1 MLREV
6 PFGAKIEGKRDGV
19 FIAFTAWERIY
30 ENYDDPT
37 MTPEYRASLFP
48 LVLMMHRWD
57 GAIGFV
63 GGFVDKGR
71 SIEEQAKIEAD
82 EEIGVDPDR
91 IALHPLIAHEADRMV
106 VNLYSMDVSVSYV
119 YDWIE
124 AAALAD
130 HSVAEGN
137 AFWAHLADYGRG
149 AGWERLRNSN
159 NLSTAVGEELDAVR
173 AWMYANA
180 PEGAYTGP
188 TK

>member
-1 MLREV
+1 
-6 PFGAKIEGKRDGV
+6 
-19 FIAFTAWERIY
+19 
-30 ENYDDPT
+30 
-37 MTPEYRASLFP
+37 
-48 LVLMMHRWD
+48 
-57 GAIGFV
+57 
-63 GGFVDKGR
+63 
-71 SIEEQAKIEAD
+71 
-82 EEIGVDPDR
+82 
-91 IALHPLIAHEADRMV
+91 MV
-106 VNLYSMDVSVSYV
+106 VSLYRVDVNDSV

-124 AAALAD
+124 AASLAD

-180 PEGAYTGP
+180 PEGAYMGQ